1 MRLLLFELS
10 LTFRRLLRRPAQGA
24 LLFGTFS
31 VSIGLALVSWAVFHT
46 LFLRQ
51 PSFDPQGRLL
61 ALHQRPAVDAEAR
74 VRATHDEYV
83 TWRNGQSHFD
93 LFSAAVLHRAVFVG
107 TPEAGG
113 VERVFGA
120 NLSSELLRDFGVA
133 PVLGRLFGPDD
144 DVPGCPPAVLLSDA
158 FWERRFHRSRAIVGQ
173 TLQVDGRPAVV
184 VGVMPPGFHFPNQQ
198 DVWLALG
205 FHPSFP
211 SRSAPI
217 LDIVARLKPGVSLE
231 SARNELERLSTRR
244 TAEVRTAR
252 EGLAPILQPFRYVYL
267 RPQLRRSALILLVL
281 SLVFVAVSCVNSA
294 HQVLIEYSSR
304 APEIAAA
311 TALGI
316 PRFAIARGVF
326 LHLLVVTLAGALL
339 GIVALLW
346 LAPQV
351 YSALRLWDAP
361 YWLSFSLERH
371 HVVLGLGVALLA
383 AFLTS
388 IGPVL
393 HLASTP
399 VESLIRSGT
408 TPARRRRQSV
418 GRRVLLSIQVAL
430 LTVLTVFA
438 ALLLRSSFRLNL
450 LSWGFDPEPVY
461 NLRTGMRPA
470 DFPDAAARRDLCE
483 RLLAGLRGLPGVSA
497 AALAHELPGY
507 ENRPDSFYAR
517 TEGGLDG
524 GRADGRA
531 IHLIVSDEFFAA
543 LKIPFVHGTTF
554 LRGDS
559 AGGVDAAIVT
569 RGLAERLWPG
579 ENPVG
584 KELYFRK
591 GYNLRATRRPL
602 VVHGVVEDIRSGG
615 PMLRDH
621 DTVFT
626 AMGRETQLFYF
637 LLVRGGQALPEES
650 ALRAEAARIDPRLPL
665 YFGAPFARQLE
676 VGMQVVHLT
685 TRLTLLFAFMAVLLC
700 AVGVYSLTVSQ
711 LLERTREF
719 GIRLAVGGDPWT
731 LWRPF
736 VRGNLIA
743 IGGGLVLGLGVAAV
757 TSPFLATLLTDVTP
771 RDPWAFAGATLVI
784 VGVSAIAC
792 LPSWRRLRRIDP
804 AECLR
809 TL

>member
-1 MRLLLFELS
+1 MSLLYFELS
-10 LTFRRLLRRPAQGA
+10 LTLRRLLRRPAQGA

-46 LFLRQ
+46 LYLKQ

-61 ALHQRPAVDAEAR
+61 ALHQRPEVDDNAR
-74 VRATHDEYV
+74 VRATHDEFG
-83 TWRNGQSHFD
+83 TWRDGQSHFE
-93 LFSAAVLHRAVFVG
+93 LFAAAVLHRAVFVG

-120 NLSSELLRDFGVA
+120 NLSSGLLRDFGVA
-133 PVLGRLFGPDD
+133 PVLGRLFGPDE
-144 DVPGCPPAVLLSDA
+144 DVPGCAPAVLLSQA
-158 FWERRFHRSRAIVGQ
+158 FWERRFHRDPAIIGQ

-184 VGVMPPGFHFPNQQ
+184 VGVMPAGFSFPNQQ
-198 DVWLALG
+198 DLWLALG

-217 LDIVARLKPGVSLE
+217 LDIVARLRPGVSME
-231 SARNELERLSTRR
+231 SARRELEMLSGRR

-267 RPQLRRSALILLVL
+267 RPQLRLSALVLLVL
-281 SLVFVAVSCVNSA
+281 SLVFVAISCVNSA

-304 APEIAAA
+304 ASEVAAA
-311 TALGI
+311 TALGL
-316 PRFAIARGVF
+316 PRLAIARGVF

-346 LAPQV
+346 LAPYV

-361 YWLSFSLERH
+361 YWLSFSLESH
-371 HVVLGLGVALLA
+371 HVFLGLGVALLA
-383 AFLTS
+383 ALITS

-393 HLASTP
+393 HLAGTP
-399 VESLIRSGT
+399 VDTLIRSGAN
-408 TPARRRRQSV
+408 PARRRQQSA
-418 GRRVLLSIQVAL
+418 GRRVLLSVQVAL

-450 LSWGFDPEPVY
+450 LSWGFDPERVY

-470 DFPDAAARRDLCE
+470 DFPSAAARSELRE
-483 RLLAGLRGLPGVSA
+483 RLLAGLRSVPGVSA

-517 TEGGLDG
+517 TAGGLEGGG
-524 GRADGRA
+524 ADGRA

-554 LRGDS
+554 ARGD
-559 AGGVDAAIVT
+559 AGDGVDAAIVT
-569 RGLAERLWPG
+569 RGLAKRLWPG

-591 GYNLRATRRPL
+591 GYNVRASVRPL
-602 VVHGVVEDIRSGG
+602 VIHGVVEDIRSGG
-615 PMLRDH
+615 PMLREH

-626 AMGRETQLFYF
+626 HMSRESQLFYF
-637 LLVRGGQALPEES
+637 LLVRGDQALPEE
-650 ALRAEAARIDPRLPL
+650 AGLRAAAADVDSRLPL
-665 YFGAPFARQLE
+665 YFGAPFARQLA

-719 GIRLAVGGDPWT
+719 GIRLAVGGDPWA

-736 VRGNLIA
+736 LRGNLVA
-743 IGGGLVLGLGVAAV
+743 IGGGLGLGLGAAAV

-771 RDPWAFAGATLVI
+771 WDLRAFAGATLVI
-784 VGVSAIAC
+784 VGASAAAC
-792 LPSWRRLRRIDP
+792 VPSWRQLRRIDP